1 MKKILLFVLC
11 TLFTTSVLGQE
22 NENLMAVLK
31 QTYTVVFYSD
41 GYYHVCRGYGSD
53 NQGLCD
59 DTGKEIVPCRYDYI
73 GTGDLKKY
81 GIACVHKSNKKKG
94 IIDIHGKE
102 IFDCS
107 YDEVYIRE
115 TGHIDLK
122 KNGKASLHDFQ
133 GNVVIP
139 QNYNEIYSSD
149 LAQYGY
155 CHVKKGDKYGVYH
168 VKLKKELI
176 PCRFEYISIKD
187 LKEKGYCR
195 LKENGKY
202 GCWSVEG
209 KEIIPCRFSY
219 ISDLSPI
226 TNCFEVTSESKVGLW
241 SKEGKEIIPCK
252 FRLISDSYFKKSDCY
267 EVMQTIGNNVR
278 YGAYRKDGK
287 EIVPCNY
294 ESIHFNAD
302 YLEVVS
308 NGKRGLFSIKDAK
321 VLMKCNYYFLGKPSE
336 GLVWYQETKDSKV
349 GYMDFSQNIVIAP
362 EYDIASD
369 FKDGVAQV
377 TKNDVVS
384 LIKNPL
390 TGTNLDILS
399 GNELWVDTDI
409 PLTEMQN
416 YNTFAF
422 IFANEIY
429 TNLSKSDYS
438 QNDGKVF
445 MEYCNKSLGIPTNNI
460 RFYEDA
466 TYGNMANALKQLK
479 DIADVYDG
487 EAKIIFYFS
496 GLGIT
501 DESNKERY
509 ILPSDASLSAVNTT
523 CYKVADLMNVL
534 NIAKTQYTFLI
545 IDAPFNGM
553 DRGGN
558 SLSRGRGVAISYKNI
573 MPQGNIIAMIGSEN
587 GTCHASK
594 QLQHGLMTFCILN
607 KLKETKGN
615 CSIDELMNDVIQKTK
630 EESLKQFKDVQ
641 STNKVLNDKQ
651 KIIIKNVKL

>member
-1 MKKILLFVLC
+1 MF
-11 TLFTTSVLGQE
+11 GQE
-22 NENLMAVLK
+22 NKNITERLK
-31 QTYTVVFYSD
+31 QTYTWIYYSD
-41 GYYHVCRGYGSD
+41 GYYNVSKGYGSD
-53 NQGLCD
+53 NHGLCD
-59 DTGKEIVPCRYDYI
+59 DTGKEIIPCHYDFIYTKNLKRY
-73 GTGDLKKY
+73 GLASVKKNN
-81 GIACVHKSNKKKG
+81 GKQGV
-94 IIDIHGKE
+94 IDIHGKE

-107 YDEVYIRE
+107 YDEVFIRE
-115 TGHIDLK
+115 TGYIDLK
-122 KNGKASLHDFQ
+122 KNGKTGVYDFN
-133 GNVVIP
+133 GNVIIP
-139 QNYNEIYSSD
+139 QIYDEIYSSD
-149 LAQYGY
+149 LAQYDY
-155 CHVKKGDKYGVYH
+155 CNVKQGGKYGVYH

-187 LKEKGYCR
+187 LKEKGYCKI
-195 LKENGKY
+195 KEEGKY
-202 GCWSVEG
+202 GCWSVDG
-209 KEIIPCRFSY
+209 KEIIPCQY
-219 ISDLSPI
+219 AHISDLSPI
-226 TNCFEVTSESKVGLW
+226 TNCFTVTSEISENGKNGLW
-241 SKEGKEIIPCK
+241 SMEGKEIIPCK
-252 FRLISDSYFKKSDCY
+252 FRLISDSYFKTSDCY
-267 EVMQTIGNNVR
+267 EVMQTVGNIVR

-287 EIVPCNY
+287 EIVPCTY
-294 ESIHFNAD
+294 ESIYFNAD

-321 VLMKCNYYFLGKPSE
+321 VLIKCNYYFLGKPSE
-336 GLVWYQETKDSKV
+336 GVVWFKETEDSKV
-349 GYMDFSQNIVIAP
+349 GYMDLSQKVVIAP

-377 TKNDVVS
+377 TKNGVVS

-390 TGTNLDILS
+390 TGTKLDILS
-399 GNELWVDTDI
+399 GNEVWVDTDI
-409 PLTEMQN
+409 PLTEIQN
-416 YNTFAF
+416 DNTFAF

-429 TNLSKSDYS
+429 TNLSKSNYS
-438 QNDGKVF
+438 QNDGKIF
-445 MEYCNKSLGIPTNNI
+445 MEYCNKSLGIPNNNI

-466 TYGNMANALKQLK
+466 TYGNMAKALKQLK

-523 CYKVADLMNVL
+523 CYKVTDLMNVL
-534 NIAKTQYTFLI
+534 NIAKTQYSLLI

-558 SLSRGRGVAISYKNI
+558 PLSKGRGVAISNKNI

-594 QLQHGLMTFCILN
+594 QLQHGLMTFCILS

-615 CSIDELMNDVIQKTK
+615 CSIDELMNDVKQKIK
-630 EESLKQFKDVQ
+630 EESLKQFKEVQ
-641 STNKVLNDKQ
+641 STKQVFNDNQ
-651 KIIIKNVKL
+651 KELIKSVKL